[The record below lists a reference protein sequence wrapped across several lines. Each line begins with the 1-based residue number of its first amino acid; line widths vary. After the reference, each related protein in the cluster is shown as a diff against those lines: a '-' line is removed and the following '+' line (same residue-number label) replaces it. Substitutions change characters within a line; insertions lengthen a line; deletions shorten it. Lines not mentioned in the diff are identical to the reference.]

1 MSLLNLSCK
10 KATEMVEQDKIVS
23 LSLIDKLKLKLHL
36 SVCKACQGYQKQ
48 SQLID
53 DFFNK
58 ENQKLHD
65 DEFEQQIPIEENPKL
80 KENILSKLNQKS

>member
-23 LSLIDKLKLKLHL
+23 LSFVDKMKLKIHL
-36 SVCKACQGYQKQ
+36 SICKACENYEKQ

-53 DFFNK
+53 DFFLK
-58 ENQKLHD
+58 ENFASANEMEIIKNVD
-65 DEFEQQIPIEENPKL
+65 L
-80 KENILSKLNQKS
+80 KENILKKLSQ

>member
-23 LSLIDKLKLKLHL
+23 LSFVDKMKLKIHL
-36 SVCKACQGYQKQ
+36 SICKACKNYEKQ

-53 DFFNK
+53 EFFLK
-58 ENQKLHD
+58 ENFVSAN
-65 DEFEQQIPIEENPKL
+65 EMEIIENVDL
-80 KENILSKLNQKS
+80 KENILKKLSE

>member
-23 LSLIDKLKLKLHL
+23 LSFVDKMKLKIHL
-36 SVCKACQGYQKQ
+36 SICKACKNYEKQ

-53 DFFNK
+53 DFFSKNNK
-58 ENQKLHD
+58 TSIED
-65 DEFEQQIPIEENPKL
+65 APIEENPKL
-80 KENILSKLNQKS
+80 KTIILKKINEIQS